1 MGAGGDRLRSGG
13 PPLQE
18 INHRRRT
25 ALKKYIITLT
35 AVESQALRDFI
46 AASKQHLFKLA
57 VIPGGTMDQA
67 SQTPHYAATAY
78 I

>member
-1 MGAGGDRLRSGG
+1 M
-13 PPLQE
+13 
-18 INHRRRT
+18 
-25 ALKKYIITLT
+25 KKYIITLT